1 MTTAGLVGLGL
12 SLPPDIVSNERLIRE
27 NGLDSSD
34 DWIRTRTGISARRM
48 ADECTS
54 TGDLGAAA
62 GAAALA
68 SARFATGG
76 DVRPDMVILATTT
89 PDHRCPSTAPHIA
102 QRLGLK
108 DVAAVD
114 VSAACSGFV
123 YALSLAH
130 ALVVA
135 GAYRHV
141 LVIAA
146 ETYTTTLIDPHDRD
160 TAILFGDGAGAAVVA
175 PTVHGEP
182 GALESVRLG
191 SDGTG
196 LKVLHVP
203 VGGSRSPFR
212 MGQGPAEE
220 LYVRMNGRALYTNAV
235 RRMTATA
242 RDALAGAGWSVDDV
256 DVFIGHQANQRIL
269 DSVAEHLGLPP
280 DRQQGNLRD
289 LGNTAAASIPLAIA
303 DAAVR
308 GAARPGDRTLLAA
321 FGAGY
326 TWGSAT
332 LRFPA
337 AMPYSLAPHS
347 AGAPIPAAPARRA
360 TTLA

>member
-1 MTTAGLVGLGL
+1 MTTSGLIGLGM
-12 SLPPDIVSNERLIRE
+12 SLPPDIVPNDRLIQD

-34 DWIRTRTGISARRM
+34 EWIRTRTGISARRM
-48 ADECTS
+48 ADEYTS
-54 TGDLGAAA
+54 TGDLGVAA
-62 GAAALA
+62 GAAAIA
-68 SARFATGG
+68 SARFVTGG

-102 QRLGLK
+102 HRLGLK

-135 GAYRHV
+135 GTYRQV
-141 LVIAA
+141 LVVAA

-160 TAILFGDGAGAAVVA
+160 TAILFGDGAGAVVVA
-175 PTVHGEP
+175 PAVPGDP
-182 GALESVRLG
+182 GAVESIQLG

-196 LKVLHVP
+196 LDVFHVP
-203 VGGSRSPFR
+203 AGGSRSPFR
-212 MGQGPAEE
+212 MSQGPVDE
-220 LYVRMNGRALYTNAV
+220 LYVKMNGRALYTSAV

-242 RDALAGAGWSVDDV
+242 RAALSGAGWSIEEV

-280 DRQQGNLRD
+280 GRQQGNLRE
-289 LGNTAAASIPLAIA
+289 LGNTAAASVPLAVA
-303 DAAVR
+303 DAALR

-321 FGAGY
+321 FGAGF
-326 TWGSAT
+326 TWGSVA

-337 AMPYSLAPHS
+337 AVPYSLAPHA
-347 AGAPIPAAPARRA
+347 AGAPEPAAPDRRIA
-360 TTLA
+360 THA